1 MEKGGR
7 VAGGGC
13 GSPGTKSFKVDDE
26 RVIYSS
32 TALITSTS
40 VWGEIAL
47 SRYHDVVS
55 LSERDDLCVK

>member
-32 TALITSTS
+32 TALITPT
-40 VWGEIAL
+40 AM
-47 SRYHDVVS
+47 
-55 LSERDDLCVK
+55 